1 MDLPNPFL
9 DPPLAPLFESW
20 LPDFIL
26 AFAFFTALVYAVL
39 GRRFDH
45 QRSAIAMAS
54 AVGFALSVGLVWW
67 EYQRGWSIRNLGP
80 IAVGFAVILL
90 GMIMFQGIR
99 QTGGSWSGAGIAF
112 GASILVAWVLGADW
126 PIAPQVIQSLA
137 IVALIVGIVAFVL
150 HSYGPGHGWHGAPMV
165 YPATARPDVNEIRH
179 DMRDLY
185 DDDRAGERLLDVLG
199 GLSRRSEV
207 LPRYPQETPN
217 MVAQLR
223 RVLPAEGWLTERLAR
238 LRARAHHI
246 RKGHLT
252 RIDELRHLIGKLP
265 PKFKEKASR
274 ELSARYAEL
283 KLDKRIERLDGAVAE
298 IERRIRR
305 LTQDALEGVGRGDYA
320 KLTELL
326 AEAEKLQRHNGE
338 LIKIIERTEEKL
350 GRIAQM
356 IVKECSGDEPK

>member
-1 MDLPNPFL
+1 MDLPNPL
-9 DPPLAPLFESW
+9 QSPPLAPFFESL

-26 AFAFFTALVYAVL
+26 AFTFFTALVYAVL
-39 GRRFDH
+39 AKRFDH
-45 QRSAIAMAS
+45 QRSAVAMSA
-54 AVGFALSVGLVWW
+54 AVGLALAVGLVWW

-80 IAVGFAVILL
+80 IAIGFAVILL
-90 GMIMFQGIR
+90 AMIMFQGIR

-112 GASILVAWVLGADW
+112 GASILVAWVLGVDW
-126 PIAPQVIQSLA
+126 PIAPQVVQSLA

-150 HSYGPGHGWHGAPMV
+150 HSHGPGRGWHGAPAL
-165 YPATARPDVNEIRH
+165 YPARAKPELNEIRH

-185 DDDRAGERLLDVLG
+185 DDDRAGERLRDVLG
-199 GLSRRSEV
+199 GLSRQSEE
-207 LPRYPQETPN
+207 LPKYPQETPK
-217 MVAQLR
+217 MVDQLR

-238 LRARAHHI
+238 LRARAHHT

-252 RIDELRHLIGKLP
+252 RIDELRDLIRKLP

-274 ELSARYAEL
+274 ELSARYNEL

-305 LTQDALEGVGRGDYA
+305 LTQEALEAVGRGDYA

-338 LIKIIERTEEKL
+338 LIKVIERTEEKL
-350 GRIAQM
+350 GRIAQA
-356 IVKECSGDEPK
+356 IAKECAGDEQK